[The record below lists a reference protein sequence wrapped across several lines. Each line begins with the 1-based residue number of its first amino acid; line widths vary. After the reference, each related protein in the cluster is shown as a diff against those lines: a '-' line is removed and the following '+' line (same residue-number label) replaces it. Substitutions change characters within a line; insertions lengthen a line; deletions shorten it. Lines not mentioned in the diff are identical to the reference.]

1 MKPSKDNVFRL
12 LARLEQAGVLPGDGP
27 TSVFVSSRAGD
38 ARAHATQIAVQVRGE
53 LVFAR
58 LSRLPFARPMVFTRQ
73 ALREA
78 QP

>member
-1 MKPSKDNVFRL
+1 M
-12 LARLEQAGVLPGDGP
+12 
-27 TSVFVSSRAGD
+27 
-38 ARAHATQIAVQVRGE
+38 RAHATQIAVQVRGE